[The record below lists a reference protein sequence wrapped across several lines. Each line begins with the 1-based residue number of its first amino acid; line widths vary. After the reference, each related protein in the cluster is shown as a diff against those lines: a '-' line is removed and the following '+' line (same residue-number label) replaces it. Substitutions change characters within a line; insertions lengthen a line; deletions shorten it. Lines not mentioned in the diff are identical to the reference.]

1 MGVARMLPR
10 TELVVVTTPAVSAQ
24 KVAVRA
30 VDMAR
35 KSYLRVA
42 GVIENMSS
50 FTCEHGTSYALF
62 GEGGG
67 AALAHDAGV
76 PLLGQ
81 IPIEAAVAAGGDE
94 GRPVV
99 LGAGPAADAFRVDRR
114 PHRRRSRPAA
124 GDGRVLGPHRPN
136 SGTSRDPGDPGRPR
150 LVGRTTT
157 TVDADATG

>member
-10 TELVVVTTPAVSAQ
+10 TELIVVTTPAVSAQ

-42 GVIENMSS
+42 GVIENMST
-50 FTCEHGTSYALF
+50 FTCDHGTSYALF

-67 AALAHDAGV
+67 AALAHDAGI

-81 IPIEAAVAAGGDE
+81 IPIEAAVAAGGDA

-99 LGAGPAADAFRVDRR
+99 LGSGPAADAFREIADRIVAEAV
-114 PHRRRSRPAA
+114 PPMEMA
-124 GDGRVLGPHRPN
+124 GCSARIAEASAPRETPVTLGVP
-136 SGTSRDPGDPGRPR
+136 S
-150 LVGRTTT
+150 
-157 TVDADATG
+157 A